1 MAWEARWR
9 VGSILT
15 VEWSGSLQYLTK
27 TVLPF
32 VGAGLA
38 QVAAGPVRGMEFA
51 RASARPQPLSGV
63 GFLGVVGPSMSGVLP
78 YPRANV
84 RPLPLTTQ
92 PLAPTIP
99 KKPTAGSFL
108 LPVAVVFL
116 SRHLSLHWNERV
128 CLPGIAHNASDSFLK
143 HRCHMQ
149 RARYNGNCLCKLSL
163 NSSGY
168 QMSSSPSP

>member
-1 MAWEARWR
+1 MAWEARWGLKHGDETRLDIALQVEMAWEARWR

-92 PLAPTIP
+92 
-99 KKPTAGSFL
+99 
-108 LPVAVVFL
+108 
-116 SRHLSLHWNERV
+116 
-128 CLPGIAHNASDSFLK
+128 
-143 HRCHMQ
+143 
-149 RARYNGNCLCKLSL
+149 
-163 NSSGY
+163 
-168 QMSSSPSP
+168 